1 MAKVYDIAE
10 SVETMAQQI
19 IPVYHPHLATARI
32 SYTFVD
38 KGSLKNG
45 RPVFG
50 SAKKISGQ
58 VQFLLERDF
67 LIEVAS
73 DHWNT
78 LADTQ
83 RRALVDHLLER
94 CYGEEDEKSG
104 DMKWKTREPD
114 VHEFSTILRRHGAW
128 TADLAGFVT
137 VAKSINIDEMVAEA
151 VAEEEVQS
159 TEV

>member
-32 SYTFVD
+32 SFTFVD
-38 KGSLKNG
+38 KGSMKNG
-45 RPVFG
+45 RPVLG
-50 SAKKISGQ
+50 SAKKVSGQ

-67 LIEVAS
+67 LIEVAA
-73 DHWNT
+73 DHWHT

-94 CYGEEDEKSG
+94 CYGEEDEKTG

-114 VHEFSTILRRHGAW
+114 VQEFSTILRRHGAW
-128 TADLAGFVT
+128 TVDLAGFVT
-137 VAKSINIDEMVAEA
+137 VAKSINIDEMVAEVA
-151 VAEEEVQS
+151 AEEEVQS